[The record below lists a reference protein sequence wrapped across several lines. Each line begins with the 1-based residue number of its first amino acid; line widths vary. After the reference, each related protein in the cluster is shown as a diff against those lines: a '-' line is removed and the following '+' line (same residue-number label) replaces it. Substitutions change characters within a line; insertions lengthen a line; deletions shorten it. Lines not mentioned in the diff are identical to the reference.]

1 MTLRESGTVGRIG
14 PCARG
19 QPSLPTSI
27 MATPSEPSITPSTRW
42 ELVPQRSIRMPE
54 KELTLVD
61 RCILVTLM
69 VKAAPLPQTYFT
81 NVAGIGLKADHR
93 RRLQSLGLIE
103 VTEKPITLALTDR
116 GWDRATEELGAEP
129 PKGAGTAGGTLY
141 VALDFLRRLIDH
153 SGTRADDL
161 FRMQINRSEVVAP
174 PVTSSGAPAVD
185 AVALIRQAYHELAAK
200 PGDYVMLADLRGALI
215 DLSRPEFDAALMTLN
230 RERGV
235 HLVPES
241 NQKVLKPQERAA
253 AVTIGNQDKHLVAIS
268 S

>member
-1 MTLRESGTVGRIG
+1 M
-14 PCARG
+14 
-19 QPSLPTSI
+19 PTSI

-93 RRLQSLGLIE
+93 RRLESLDLIE
-103 VTEKPITLALTDR
+103 VTEKPITLALTDK

-161 FRMQINRSEVVAP
+161 FRMQINRDEVVAP
-174 PVTSSGAPAVD
+174 PPVASSASPAAD

-200 PGDYVMLADLRGALI
+200 PGDYVMLADLRDALS
-215 DLSRPEFDAALMTLN
+215 DLPRPEFDAALVTLN

>member
-1 MTLRESGTVGRIG
+1 
-14 PCARG
+14 
-19 QPSLPTSI
+19 
-27 MATPSEPSITPSTRW
+27 
-42 ELVPQRSIRMPE
+42 MPE

-81 NVAGIGLKADHR
+81 KVAGIGLKADHR
-93 RRLQSLGLIE
+93 RRLESHGLIE
-103 VTEKPITLALTDR
+103 VTEKPITLALTDK

-161 FRMQINRSEVVAP
+161 FRMQINRDEVVAP
-174 PVTSSGAPAVD
+174 PPVASSASPAAD
-185 AVALIRQAYHELAAK
+185 AVTLIRQAYHELAAK
-200 PGDYVMLADLRGALI
+200 PGDYVMLADLRDALS
-215 DLSRPEFDAALMTLN
+215 DLPRPEFDAALVTLN

>member
-1 MTLRESGTVGRIG
+1 
-14 PCARG
+14 
-19 QPSLPTSI
+19 
-27 MATPSEPSITPSTRW
+27 
-42 ELVPQRSIRMPE
+42 MPE

-69 VKAAPLPQTYFT
+69 VKAAPLPQTYFK
-81 NVAGIGLKADHR
+81 NVAGISLKPEHR
-93 RRLQSLGLIE
+93 SRLKSLGLIE
-103 VTEKPITLALTDR
+103 VTEKPRIVLTLTDK
-116 GWDRATEELGAEP
+116 GWNRATEELGAEP
-129 PKGAGTAGGTLY
+129 PKRAGTAGGTLY

-153 SGTRADDL
+153 SGIRADDL
-161 FRMQINRSEVVAP
+161 FRMQINRDEVVAP
-174 PVTSSGAPAVD
+174 PVASPASAAVD

-200 PGDYVMLADLRGALI
+200 PGDYVMLADLREALA
-215 DLSRPEFDAALMTLN
+215 DLPRHEFDAALVTLN

-235 HLVPES
+235 NLVPES

>member
-1 MTLRESGTVGRIG
+1 
-14 PCARG
+14 
-19 QPSLPTSI
+19 
-27 MATPSEPSITPSTRW
+27 
-42 ELVPQRSIRMPE
+42 MPE

-93 RRLQSLGLIE
+93 RRLESLGLIE
-103 VTEKPITLALTDR
+103 VTEKPITLALTDK

-161 FRMQINRSEVVAP
+161 FRMQINRDEVVAP
-174 PVTSSGAPAVD
+174 PPVASSASPAAD

-200 PGDYVMLADLRGALI
+200 PGDYVMLADLRDALS
-215 DLSRPEFDAALMTLN
+215 DLPRPEFDAALVTLN